1 MLWRAVAVSNRA
13 TGRKQQAWLGV
24 LGVFLPLYLS
34 LGNVHE
40 HGEAGH
46 VVTLTADVAVV
57 PVEHLTAFSG
67 PAACS
72 SDPKRT
78 NAEEKKGTFK
88 KENIYI
94 L

>member
-1 MLWRAVAVSNRA
+1 MF
-13 TGRKQQAWLGV
+13 
-24 LGVFLPLYLS
+24 FLRQYLS

-67 PAACS
+67 PPACT

-78 NAEEKKGTFK
+78 NAHNRRK
-88 KENIYI
+88 
-94 L
+94 